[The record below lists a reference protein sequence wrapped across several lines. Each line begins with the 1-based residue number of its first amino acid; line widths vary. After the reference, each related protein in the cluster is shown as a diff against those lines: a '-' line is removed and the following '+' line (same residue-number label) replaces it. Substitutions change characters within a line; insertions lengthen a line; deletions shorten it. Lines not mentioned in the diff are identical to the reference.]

1 MDTRTEKIRAAAK
14 KLLSAGKVD
23 VVVGYKA
30 GTVPLRSAPYFAR
43 TPQEADRLIWD
54 SNCRLNLTNFLTRR
68 PDKMAVVAKGCDAR
82 SIVNHIVEKQILR
95 DQIHIIG
102 VPCEGMVEPA
112 LIQAQVPDGKAIKEV
127 LEGNGQITVKGRD
140 FEIVLDKTDVLRQNC
155 RVCLHRNP
163 PLADELVAEPVAEKL
178 VNPYQD
184 LKELLEKSEAE
195 RWDYYRELVKNCLR
209 CYGCRDACPLC
220 YCKVCFVDESMPQW
234 MGKSQDPTD
243 VLTFHL
249 LRAFHCAGRCTD
261 CGACESACPVGIKMR
276 QFTRVLEKSVKE
288 RYGYEAGLDP
298 DQSPPLTV
306 FLPDDPQEF
315 IK

>member
-30 GTVPLRSAPYFAR
+30 GTVPLRSTPYFAR

>member
-1 MDTRTEKIRAAAK
+1 MDSRTEKIRAAAK
-14 KLLSAGKVD
+14 KLLSSGKVD

-82 SIVNHIVEKQILR
+82 SIVNHIVEKQITR
-95 DQIHIIG
+95 DQVYIIG

-112 LIQAQVPDGKAIKEV
+112 LIQARVPAGKAIGEV
-127 LEGNGQITVKGRD
+127 VEDNGQIRVKGRD
-140 FEIVLDKTDVLRQNC
+140 FEITLNKADLLRQNC
-155 RVCLHRNP
+155 RVCQHPNP
-163 PLADELVAEPVAEKL
+163 PEADELVAEPVAERPID
-178 VNPYQD
+178 PYQD
-184 LKELLEKSEAE
+184 IKELLKKSEAE
-195 RWDYYRELVKNCLR
+195 RWDYYRELVKDCLR
-209 CYGCRDACPLC
+209 CYACRDACPLC

-234 MGKSQDPTD
+234 VGKSQNPTD

-249 LRAFHCAGRCTD
+249 LRAYHCAGRCTD

-288 RYGYEAGLDP
+288 RYGYEAGLDL
-298 DQSPPLTV
+298 DNRPPLTV

>member
-1 MDTRTEKIRAAAK
+1 MDTRTEKIRTAAK

-30 GTVPLRSAPYFAR
+30 GTVPLRSTPYFAR

-68 PDKMAVVAKGCDAR
+68 PDKLAVVAKGCDAR

-112 LIQAQVPDGKAIKEV
+112 LIQSQVPDGKAINEV

-140 FEIVLDKTDVLRQNC
+140 FEIILDKADVLRQNC
-155 RVCLHRNP
+155 RVCLHPNP
-163 PLADELVAEPVAEKL
+163 PLADELVAEPVAEKP

-195 RWDYYRELVKNCLR
+195 RWDYYRELVKDCLR
-209 CYGCRDACPLC
+209 CYACRDACPLC

-261 CGACESACPVGIKMR
+261 CGACESVCPVGIKMR
-276 QFTRVLEKSVKE
+276 QFTRVLEKSVRE

>member
-298 DQSPPLTV
+298 DKKPPLTV

>member
-1 MDTRTEKIRAAAK
+1 MDSRTEKIRAAAK
-14 KLLSAGKVD
+14 KLLSSGKVD

-82 SIVNHIVEKQILR
+82 SIVNHIVEKQITR
-95 DQIHIIG
+95 DQVYIIG

-112 LIQAQVPDGKAIKEV
+112 LIQAQVPAGKAIGEV
-127 LEGNGQITVKGRD
+127 VEDNGQIRVKGRD
-140 FEIVLDKTDVLRQNC
+140 FEITLNKADLLRQNC
-155 RVCLHRNP
+155 RVCQHPNP
-163 PLADELVAEPVAEKL
+163 PEADELVAEPVAERPID
-178 VNPYQD
+178 PYQD
-184 LKELLEKSEAE
+184 IKELLKKSEAE
-195 RWDYYRELVKNCLR
+195 RWDYYRELVKDCLR
-209 CYGCRDACPLC
+209 CYACRDACPLC

-234 MGKSQDPTD
+234 VGKSQNPTD

-249 LRAFHCAGRCTD
+249 LRAYHCAGRCTD

-288 RYGYEAGLDP
+288 RYGYEAGLDL
-298 DQSPPLTV
+298 DNRPPLTV